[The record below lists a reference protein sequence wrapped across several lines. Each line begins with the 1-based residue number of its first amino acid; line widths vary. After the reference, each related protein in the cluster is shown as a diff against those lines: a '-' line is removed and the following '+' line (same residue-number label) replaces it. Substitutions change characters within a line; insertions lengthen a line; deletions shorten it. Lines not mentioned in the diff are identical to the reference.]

1 MKKEINKQ
9 ELNKTEW
16 NKLITHIPHETDL
29 YPEEKELIFAY
40 RVMNDMGKRA
50 MIKVAQDF
58 ARTPTM
64 RCKWVR
70 GV

>member
-9 ELNKTEW
+9 ELNKTDW
-16 NKLITHIPHETDL
+16 NNLITHIPRETDL

-40 RVMNDMGKRA
+40 RVMNAMGKRA